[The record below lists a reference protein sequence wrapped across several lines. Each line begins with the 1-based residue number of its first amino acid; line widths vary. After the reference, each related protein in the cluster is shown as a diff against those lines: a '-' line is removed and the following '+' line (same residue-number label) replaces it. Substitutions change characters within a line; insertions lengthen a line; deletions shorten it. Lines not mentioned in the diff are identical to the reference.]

1 MRATAVCVL
10 RDFVFVLYH
19 KDTKSTKKIS
29 PNATAHFLVIAGKG
43 RDWYI
48 KKYTYMLSL
57 PQHLSAP
64 IMIFFERMLAV

>member
-43 RDWYI
+43 EVWYI
-48 KKYTYMLSL
+48 RFVTKHKLFPPHFTT
-57 PQHLSAP
+57 
-64 IMIFFERMLAV
+64 R